1 MDYSK
6 YYLKN
11 YLKNQNTFEQGYD
24 APSNSQPDSGFEQT
38 AQESS
43 GDYQVDNRVEIEVT
57 PQLTGRVQTNYQIYD
72 DDEPAIIDIIPQSYD
87 RYSSRRKG
95 WLMTLTIITCL
106 LLTVVVG
113 DFATGGALLAGITS
127 RQDKAMPTVSYYAVA
142 LKTCDTYSVA
152 RMYAEQQRLM
162 GGAGYILKD
171 GEKYALIGD
180 IYDDIADANSAV
192 ANNDGSRLINI
203 EVKEV
208 DFETLFKGS
217 SQLFRSMGGYCSGLL
232 TQLDVIADDLTA
244 SKIDKTKAL
253 ENIEV
258 IKDNLEMQYNELSAE
273 AGDDKNAQLLL
284 ADINASVGILS
295 NLLNPSLSRPKLLC
309 DIRYSKAQMIINY
322 RQLVSNFSS

>member
-11 YLKNQNTFEQGYD
+11 YLKQQN
-24 APSNSQPDSGFEQT
+24 PSERGNYNSSDTQSESYYAQSEEEVTPD
-38 AQESS
+38 
-43 GDYQVDNRVEIEVT
+43 YNVEIEVT
-57 PQLTGRVQTNYQIYD
+57 PQLTGMVQTNYQL
-72 DDEPAIIDIIPQSYD
+72 DDEESPIIDIIPQSYD
-87 RYSSRRKG
+87 RYGSRRKG
-95 WLMTLTIITCL
+95 WLMTLAIITCV

-113 DFATGGALLAGITS
+113 DFATGGALLAGISAKQNQT
-127 RQDKAMPTVSYYAVA
+127 MPTVSYYAVV

-171 GEKYALIGD
+171 GDKYALVGD

-192 ANNDGSRLINI
+192 NNNEGSRLINI

-208 DFETLFKGS
+208 DFDSLFRGS
-217 SQLFRSMGGYCSGLL
+217 SPLFRSMGGYCSGLL
-232 TQLDVIADDLTA
+232 SQLDVIADNLSA

-258 IKDNLEMQYNELSAE
+258 IKDNLEMQYDELSAE
-273 AGDDKNAQLLL
+273 VGDDKNAALLI
-284 ADINASVGILS
+284 ADIDATLGILS
-295 NLLNPSLSRPKLLC
+295 NLLNTSLSRPNLVC
-309 DIRYSKAQMIINY
+309 DIRYSKVQMIINY
-322 RQLVSNFSS
+322 RQLVESLTQSEAS